1 MSERKFGKH
10 DKMSERKFGKH
21 ELTREQVIDI
31 LESIKLVDAPNSYS
45 PGLRL
50 EYAGFGITKRYPV
63 DEAKAM
69 MGQEMGQYVPGS
81 LRLVFSEEK

>member
-1 MSERKFGKH
+1 MSERKY
-10 DKMSERKFGKH
+10 SKH

-31 LESIKLVDAPNSYS
+31 LESIKLVDAPNSCG

-50 EYAGFGITKRYPV
+50 DYAGIGITKRYPA

-69 MGQEMGQYVPGS
+69 MDQEIGQYVPGS